1 MFLSHQVEKLST
13 GSAKNRVS
21 LANLCQYGEAG
32 PQLLCG
38 AGGVV
43 VLCAGGGWEVVQG
56 QGGGLGKQGA
66 GHCVLHRLWAQGEVD
81 CRHLRS
87 LIYQDR
93 MKPVQTAEGSQE
105 DTGRSESRLC

>member
-13 GSAKNRVS
+13 GSA
-21 LANLCQYGEAG
+21 NLCQYGEAG
-32 PQLLCG
+32 HQLLCR

>member
-1 MFLSHQVEKLST
+1 M
-13 GSAKNRVS
+13 
-21 LANLCQYGEAG
+21 
-32 PQLLCG
+32 
-38 AGGVV
+38 
-43 VLCAGGGWEVVQG
+43 VQG
-56 QGGGLGKQGA
+56 QGGGIGKQGA

-105 DTGRSESRLC
+105 DTGEVNQDCVEVICAATFFYVRRQAWLVCSVIFSNLWYL